1 LAKDVQG
8 RYVQVAKGEYIRAF
22 EDDGD
27 GTSWI
32 RADVTDFKAK
42 IPDKH
47 GCEVIG
53 GDGVKFTTT

>member
-1 LAKDVQG
+1 
-8 RYVQVAKGEYIRAF
+8 VQVAKGEYIRAF